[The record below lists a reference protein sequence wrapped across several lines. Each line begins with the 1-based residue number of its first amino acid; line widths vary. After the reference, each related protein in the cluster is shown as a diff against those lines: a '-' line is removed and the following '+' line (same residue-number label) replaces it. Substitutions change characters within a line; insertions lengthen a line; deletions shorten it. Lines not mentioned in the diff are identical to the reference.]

1 MKKEQVTEILNL
13 TRQILPFLMITA
25 VFISLAYRYGHIYSP
40 LKVDSSGDLLRL
52 SCNYLP

>member
-1 MKKEQVTEILNL
+1 MKKEQVTEIVNL

-25 VFISLAYRYGHIYSP
+25 VFISLAYRYGPIYSP
-40 LKVDSSGDLLRL
+40 IQVDASADLIRL